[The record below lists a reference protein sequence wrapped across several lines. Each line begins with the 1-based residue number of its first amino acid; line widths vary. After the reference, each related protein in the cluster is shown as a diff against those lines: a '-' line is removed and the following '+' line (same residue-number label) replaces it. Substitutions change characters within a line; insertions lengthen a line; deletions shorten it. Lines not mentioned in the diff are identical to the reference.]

1 LAGSAPEMELWP
13 TSRVLRRRRRPTVSG
28 MPPWSALEDRLS
40 TRRKVRFPMAGES
53 VPDRLL
59 DARLSATTRT
69 RPGLRRR
76 LHTTPYH
83 LQKPPLLFHEARAP
97 GLSPALKASSAA
109 SSLAV
114 AAPPTARMEMR
125 TDHARIMLMQPVAT
139 MTMTRVLSVN
149 LQSG

>member
-59 DARLSATTRT
+59 DARLSATTR
-69 RPGLRRR
+69 PGLRRR
-76 LHTTPYH
+76 LLHTTPYH
-83 LQKPPLLFHEARAP
+83 LQATEA
-97 GLSPALKASSAA
+97 AA
-109 SSLAV
+109 AV
-114 AAPPTARMEMR
+114 PRGEGAWA
-125 TDHARIMLMQPVAT
+125 QP
-139 MTMTRVLSVN
+139 RPE
-149 LQSG
+149 G